1 MNADT
6 YRGRAEPRAPGWAP
20 PQGRGCRVAE
30 PEAWSSRHY
39 RPRTNRGDEA
49 RAALRLL
56 FDSPTTAP
64 VTGSLRPETEL
75 PQAVRVQ
82 ISRPEALD
90 W

>member
-1 MNADT
+1 MDV
-6 YRGRAEPRAPGWAP
+6 RDLGLQDGRRRRVEVAGWLSRKPDHPGTIGP
-20 PQGRGCRVAE
+20 GQTER
-30 PEAWSSRHY
+30 
-39 RPRTNRGDEA
+39 DDA

-64 VTGSLRPETEL
+64 SPGPLRPETEL

-90 W
+90 